1 MSALVTWGFCAAS
14 SGATVGYLLGTMMSR
29 SKLRDY
35 ELAYGRLS
43 DATRGF
49 LRSHLQGSSRLLPVA
64 RDDLVGLK
72 QGLLEADL
80 LVGLC
85 LQCDTR
91 YEGVRFGQTRPT
103 C

>member
-29 SKLRDY
+29 GKLRDY

-43 DATRGF
+43 DATRQF
-49 LRSHLQGSSRLLPVA
+49 LRSHLQAACGLIPVA
-64 RDDLVGLK
+64 REDLLALK

-91 YEGVRFGQTRPT
+91 YEGVRNGQPRAT
-103 C
+103 